1 MLAHLGFVVYADDLL
16 HSQHSEPKPFNFIAE
31 LVKDLFDGNIDIIVP
46 GLSELKD
53 LWDQASDWL
62 KQAKTQS
69 AEEALPPKNM
79 WVLAMAYLVENYHQ
93 QPANAEFLKAKL
105 KMEKTCGR
113 LGSKAKIDELAVA
126 LGLPFYLD
134 ESLITSEP
142 EEHRRP
148 VQSDND
154 GDGRRA
160 QDAVS
165 ACQISGEHACQ
176 ASCPLACHKKH
187 HDSHG
192 GCCWHF
198 VIYWQLVPNRDTD
211 KCIVWARK
219 VFSAKRFPRFKNMLD
234 MAKANTPKEAFILW
248 TLRKNAIQRMLS
260 MYWPEIAKWIDESV
274 ASGLARA
281 QQWGTFEKYGDRK
294 IEMCEPL
301 RGAVK
306 AFGTAGSAVLRDV
319 AIDA

>member
-1 MLAHLGFVVYADDLL
+1 
-16 HSQHSEPKPFNFIAE
+16 
-31 LVKDLFDGNIDIIVP
+31 
-46 GLSELKD
+46 
-53 LWDQASDWL
+53 
-62 KQAKTQS
+62 
-69 AEEALPPKNM
+69 M

-105 KMEKTCGR
+105 KMEKRCGR
-113 LGSKAKIDELAVA
+113 LGSTAEIDKLAVA

-211 KCIVWARK
+211 QCTVWATQ

-234 MAKANTPKEAFILW
+234 MAKANSPTIAFSLW
-248 TLRKNAIQRMLS
+248 TLRKKRIQRMLS

-274 ASGLARA
+274 ASGLA
-281 QQWGTFEKYGDRK
+281 QQWGKFEKYGDRK